1 MGATS
6 STSIRRLG
14 AKGLAV
20 ACASC
25 AFGLV
30 VMILVFGLG
39 SNSPRDAMTEATN
52 SLAKEDPKKSQPAWN
67 IALGNVVVIAPEL
80 GFEAQGPKN
89 TKLELSRI
97 NSRMETQLLAVRELY
112 RRESDKNANLMGGLF
127 LQLTI
132 GSGGGVARVQELG
145 WRMTDSDFRKAVVTE
160 VAKWDFQDT
169 APEGTTI
176 NCPLLFVREG
186 MEITTL
192 VRWEKT
198 LGLFEERTAVN
209 DTDSLPVQEGKPAPT
224 LSPAP
229 PRGKKTSASIPRPL
243 KQSDPKHTV
252 NDSKTGQALD
262 AF

>member
-6 STSIRRLG
+6 STSMRRLG
-14 AKGLAV
+14 TKGFTV

-25 AFGLV
+25 GFGLAL
-30 VMILVFGLG
+30 MILVFGLG
-39 SNSPRDAMTEATN
+39 SNSERDSMTEGKN
-52 SLAKEDPKKSQPAWN
+52 SPVKEDPKRTQPAWN
-67 IALGNVVVIAPEL
+67 IALGNVVVIAPDL
-80 GFEAQGPKN
+80 GFSIKGPKN
-89 TKLELSRI
+89 AKIELSRVNGRI
-97 NSRMETQLLAVRELY
+97 EAQLLPLRELY
-112 RRESDKNANLMGGLF
+112 RLESDKNSNLMGGVF
-127 LQLTI
+127 LQLTL
-132 GSGGGVARVQELG
+132 GSAGEVARVKELG
-145 WRMTDSDFRKAVVTE
+145 WRITDGDFRSAVVAE

-209 DTDSLPVQEGKPAPT
+209 DAADRPVQETQPPINTPPARRLKKPVASVT
-224 LSPAP
+224 RPA
-229 PRGKKTSASIPRPL
+229 
-243 KQSDPKHTV
+243 KQSEPKHNL
-252 NDSKTGQALD
+252 NDSEIGQALD

>member
-6 STSIRRLG
+6 STNVRRLG
-14 AKGLAV
+14 AKGFAV

-25 AFGLV
+25 ALGLAL
-30 VMILVFGLG
+30 MILLFGLG
-39 SNSPRDAMTEATN
+39 SNSQRDSTTEEKN
-52 SLAKEDPKKSQPAWN
+52 SPIKENPKKPQPAWN
-67 IALGNVVVIAPEL
+67 VALGNVVVIASEL
-80 GFEAQGPKN
+80 GFEVRGPKN
-89 TKLELSRI
+89 AKIELSRVNGRI
-97 NSRMETQLLAVRELY
+97 EAQLLAVRELY
-112 RRESDKNANLMGGLF
+112 RLESDKNANLMGGLF
-127 LQLTI
+127 LQLTL
-132 GSGGGVARVQELG
+132 GSGGEVASVKELG
-145 WRMTDSDFRKAVVTE
+145 WRITDGDFRKAVVAE

-209 DTDSLPVQEGKPAPT
+209 DVADRPVQETKPAVNTP
-224 LSPAP
+224 L
-229 PRGKKTSASIPRPL
+229 PRRPKKPVASVTRPEI
-243 KQSDPKHTV
+243 
-252 NDSKTGQALD
+252 GQALD